1 MVLKFKFGN
10 GGEFHGPP
18 YTKQEEA
25 ELYRQMATGPHR
37 HASAIRKVQRSPAE
51 QPGQEE
57 KPSQPASP
65 PKDE

>member
-25 ELYRQMATGPHR
+25 ELYRQMATGPTAMHLR
-37 HASAIRKVQRSPAE
+37 SVKYSGPQQSSQGRKRN
-51 QPGQEE
+51 
-57 KPSQPASP
+57 PSQPASP